1 MIRKPNNWEQ
11 VQEYAVR
18 EKLPVGAYVC
28 KVKQV
33 TLQQND
39 YGQVMCLL
47 YDIVEGEHQ
56 GFYAN
61 DFAGQPNG
69 GEKKWRGVM
78 RIWIPQDDGS
88 DKDEKTKRAFK
99 GMVTS
104 FENSNPG
111 YRWNWDENS
120 LVGKTVGI
128 IYRNEEWEYN
138 GRRGWTAKPL
148 RCMSAAKVRSGDFT
162 IPDDKPLRGDAYD
175 TGYTAAPAGMTAVET
190 DDLPF

>member
-1 MIRKPNNWEQ
+1 MSTKPSNWDQ
-11 VQEYAVR
+11 VQEYTVR

-33 TLQQND
+33 ALQQNT
-39 YGQVMCLL
+39 YGQVLCIL
-47 YDIVEGEHQ
+47 YDIAEGEYS
-56 GFYAN
+56 GFYQR
-61 DFAGQPNG
+61 DFAGQP
-69 GEKKWRGVM
+69 GEKKWRGVLRM
-78 RIWIPQDDGS
+78 WLPKDDGS
-88 DKDEKTKRAFK
+88 DKDEATKRGFK

-111 YRWNWDENS
+111 YHWNWDENS

-138 GRRGWTAKPL
+138 GKRGWTAKPL

-162 IPDDKPLRGDAYD
+162 LPDDKPLRGDAYD
-175 TGYTAAPAGMTAVET
+175 TGSTVAPAMTAVA
-190 DDLPF
+190 DPDLPF